1 MAALSEGVFTSPQ
14 FTFGI
19 GENNVKVTVHA
30 AAIAKQSQAL
40 DRLINGPMEEAQ
52 TRIARL
58 EDVHEDTFV
67 RVCQFAYTGDYET
80 PVFIQRP
87 ESGLPDKPPNV
98 DANELGEIVE
108 EPEPERA
115 EPEPEI
121 DVWSSF
127 GAKRQKKPKKSSKS
141 RVLRDSFDKKNFD
154 VETPRLGTLYRC
166 EVRQNSTAEED
177 YTSVFLGHARLYVF
191 ADKWGIE
198 ALKTLSLHKL
208 HKTLLTFTL
217 YSARL
222 SDVVELVRYT
232 YAHTP
237 DLAHEMD
244 DLRSLVMEYL
254 TCETLKTPAVKITAM
269 PAKHVSSQLAASLN
283 FFIQAAPPVT
293 GWMLELGY
301 FPHASAIND
310 AFECGYRIYI
320 TGDTLL
326 VDELEEMRARYVL

>member
-52 TRIARL
+52 TGIARF

-87 ESGLPDKPPNV
+87 KSGLPDTPSSMSSPPNV
-98 DANELGEIVE
+98 HANEPGEIVE
-108 EPEPERA
+108 EPEPEPA
-115 EPEPEI
+115 EPEPAEPEPAEPEPAEPELAELEPEFG
-121 DVWSSF
+121 VWSSF

-141 RVLRDSFDKKNFD
+141 RVLRDSFDKKDFD
-154 VETPRLGTLYRC
+154 VETPRLGAKYRC
-166 EVRQNSTAEED
+166 EVRQNSSAEED
-177 YTSVFLGHARLYVF
+177 YTSVFLGHAHLYVF

-198 ALKTLSLHKL
+198 VLKTLSLHKL

-217 YSARL
+217 YAERL

-254 TCETLKTPAVKITAM
+254 TCE
-269 PAKHVSSQLAASLN
+269 
-283 FFIQAAPPVT
+283 VT
-293 GWMLELGY
+293 YLIHSPEFDPLVEEGGTFARDLVHMMMK
-301 FPHASAIND
+301 
-310 AFECGYRIYI
+310 RI
-320 TGDTLL
+320 
-326 VDELEEMRARYVL
+326 A